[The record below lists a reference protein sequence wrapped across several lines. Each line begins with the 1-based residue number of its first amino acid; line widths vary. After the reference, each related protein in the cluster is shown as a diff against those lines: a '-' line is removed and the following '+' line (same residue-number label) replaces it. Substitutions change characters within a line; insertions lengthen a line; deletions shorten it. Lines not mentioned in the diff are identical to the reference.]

1 MLLFLI
7 QTLRRPSGMIDGVP
21 SEGAPGRRR
30 WQSNR
35 CNHNVRAI
43 RRVRGNRKAADLSES
58 YTFRQDGSEYTTTL
72 VIKQKGS
79 GLGSTVT
86 GSVNWGQK
94 NNQDSP
100 DGKLENA
107 DWVVKKTERKD
118 LGESKPPPESFGQ
131 LPAGGRTLKPREQ
144 SSSVVPRSLARKTI

>member
-1 MLLFLI
+1 LAKAIVAITTVLFVVFAE
-7 QTLRRPSGMIDGVP
+7 TG
-21 SEGAPGRRR
+21 
-30 WQSNR
+30 
-35 CNHNVRAI
+35 
-43 RRVRGNRKAADLSES
+43 KAADLSES

-107 DWVVKKTERKD
+107 DWVVKNTETKD
-118 LGESKPPPESFGQ
+118 LGES
-131 LPAGGRTLKPREQ
+131 
-144 SSSVVPRSLARKTI
+144 

>member
-1 MLLFLI
+1 MLFVVFAE
-7 QTLRRPSGMIDGVP
+7 TG
-21 SEGAPGRRR
+21 
-30 WQSNR
+30 
-35 CNHNVRAI
+35 
-43 RRVRGNRKAADLSES
+43 KAADLSES

-107 DWVVKKTERKD
+107 DWVVKNTETKD
-118 LGESKPPPESFGQ
+118 LGES
-131 LPAGGRTLKPREQ
+131 
-144 SSSVVPRSLARKTI
+144 